1 MQGRDVLRRH
11 AETVSSLVHS
21 RAPTLTDL
29 QMDDSAARA
38 PSPGGDETR
47 DTKLGVMYSLHTH
60 TPTNYLLA
68 RDLARDL

>member
-1 MQGRDVLRRH
+1 MQGGDLFRRH
-11 AETVSSLVHS
+11 AETVSPLVHS

-47 DTKLGVMYSLHTH
+47 DTQLGVIYSRHTH
-60 TPTNYLLA
+60 ELHVPYLLA
-68 RDLARDL
+68 PY

>member
-29 QMDDSAARA
+29 QMDESAARA

-47 DTKLGVMYSLHTH
+47 DTKLGVTYSLHTH
-60 TPTNYLLA
+60 TPKHYLLA